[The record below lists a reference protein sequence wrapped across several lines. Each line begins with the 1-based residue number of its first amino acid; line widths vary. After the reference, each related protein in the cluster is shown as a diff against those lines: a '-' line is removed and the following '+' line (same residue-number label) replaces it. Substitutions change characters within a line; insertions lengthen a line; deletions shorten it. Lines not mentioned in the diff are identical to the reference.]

1 VATMVIYALVS
12 VAAVLRIVAAWVS
25 EGQLDLLE
33 VAVAAWVGAFVLF
46 AAEYRPMLLA
56 PPLSRR

>member
-1 VATMVIYALVS
+1 
-12 VAAVLRIVAAWVS
+12 VAAWVS

-46 AAEYRPMLLA
+46 AAEYGPMLLA
-56 PPLSRR
+56 PRR